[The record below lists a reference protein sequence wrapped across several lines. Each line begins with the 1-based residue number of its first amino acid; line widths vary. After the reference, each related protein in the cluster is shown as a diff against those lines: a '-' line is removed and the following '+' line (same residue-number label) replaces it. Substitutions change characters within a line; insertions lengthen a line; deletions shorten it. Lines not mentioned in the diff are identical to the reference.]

1 MLKRLHIL
9 CLALLAAATLSGCH
23 RYLAREVRI
32 VPKDVETYG
41 SAGADV
47 TLHVANRGSRPLR
60 FEAAALSLAY
70 DGGEVLRA
78 TLRDTVTV
86 ASGWEGD
93 VRMRCRLRVP
103 DRAALYAVQRK
114 LQRAETQRMTISFA
128 LRLRVGDAVK
138 KIGRRRMPLS
148 DFLNTFGLRP
158 EDLLTDSE

>member
-1 MLKRLHIL
+1 MKRLHIL
-9 CLALLAAATLSGCH
+9 CLALLAAATLGGCH

-47 TLHVANRGSRPLR
+47 TLHVANRGGRPLR

-93 VRMRCRLRVP
+93 VRMRCRLR
-103 DRAALYAVQRK
+103 K
-114 LQRAETQRMTISFA
+114 LQRAETQRMTVSFA

>member
-9 CLALLAAATLSGCH
+9 CLTLLAAATCGGCD

-32 VPKDVETYG
+32 EPQRVAVHG

-47 TLHVANRGSRPLR
+47 ELRVANRGDRPLR
-60 FEAAALSLAY
+60 LDAAEVWLTY
-70 DGGEVLRA
+70 DGGEVWRA

-86 ASGWEGD
+86 APRWEGD
-93 VRMRCRLRVP
+93 VRLRCRLRVP

-114 LQRAETQRMTISFA
+114 WQRSETQRMELSFA
-128 LRLRVGDAVK
+128 LRLRVGGAVK

-158 EDLLTDSE
+158 EDILTDSE